1 MVSAPNFLT
10 MQVYMLTNGYAVMPE
25 GFESILYAG
34 FGYTLKKS
42 DAEALIKNGEALS
55 MEDSS
60 GKPKTKNST
69 VRRPSILNRGKK
81 LPKS

>member
-1 MVSAPNFLT
+1 MVSALTFT
-10 MQVYMLTNGYAVMPE
+10 MQVYMLTNGFAVMPE

-34 FGYTLKKS
+34 FGYTLNKV

-69 VRRPSILNRGKK
+69 GRISGIRIRGKR